1 MICAIVPARGGS
13 RGIPRKN
20 LRPFRGRPLVCHAI
34 DVARAA
40 ALVERVLVSTDDPEI
55 ADVARAAGA
64 EAPFLRPAAL
74 AQDDTP
80 TLPVLQHAVR
90 WLEGS
95 GTSVTAVVVLQP
107 TSPLRTARE
116 VDAAIRIFLET
127 GADSVASV
135 CEVDESPFWMQRLE
149 GDRLVPFVPEG
160 MAYLRRQDLPRLYR
174 LNGAIYVTR
183 RSVLMDTERVV
194 GADTRALVM
203 DRRQSVDID
212 DELDFQLA
220 ELVASSQVRR

>member
-34 DVARAA
+34 DVGHAA
-40 ALVERVLVSTDDPEI
+40 TLVERVIVSTDDPEI
-55 ADVARAAGA
+55 ATVARAAGG

-80 TLPVLQHAVR
+80 TLPVLQHAVQ
-90 WLEGS
+90 WLEESGS
-95 GTSVTAVVVLQP
+95 AVTAVVLLQP
-107 TSPLRTARE
+107 TSPLRTAE
-116 VDAAIRIFLET
+116 QVDAAIRIFLET

-135 CEVDESPFWMQRLE
+135 CEVDHSPYWMQRLE
-149 GDRLVPFVPEG
+149 GDRLIPFAPEG
-160 MAYLRRQDLPRLYR
+160 RAYLRRQDLPRLYR
-174 LNGAIYVTR
+174 LNGAIYVTSR
-183 RSVLMDTERVV
+183 AVLMNEERVL

-203 DRRQSVDID
+203 ERHHSVDID

-220 ELVASSQVRR
+220 ELVAGAEVRR